1 MLYRKTEKMFLSVL
15 DKTGTGTFTFENP
28 HGKIYEFAGKF
39 PGPHGHL
46 KLHAADVLWN
56 MALGGDT
63 ALAGDYRAGKWDS
76 DDIASLVD
84 FAFRNEE
91 AMRPFVAGNPF
102 KRALVGLAALMR
114 PNTRRRAR
122 ANVMAHYDLGND
134 FYSLWLDPTM
144 SYSSALFAGGHE
156 SLEAGQHNK
165 YDRILDRLGGNSGEI
180 LEIGCGWGGFAERA
194 IRRDGRR
201 ITGLT
206 LSPAQAEYARARL
219 RYASGHA
226 DIRLEDYR
234 EDRGRFNAI
243 VSIEMFEAVG
253 ERYWKTYFE
262 RLASQL
268 SSTGRAVIQTI
279 TVDNDYFDSYRKGG
293 DAVRAY
299 IFPGGMLPSENRFA
313 EEAAR
318 AGLRV
323 TGTHRFGPD
332 YATTL
337 DHWLAAFDAKLD
349 GVRALGYD
357 EKFIRLWRF
366 YLASCAGAFRCGRT
380 DVMQVD
386 LQHA

>member
-1 MLYRKTEKMFLSVL
+1 
-15 DKTGTGTFTFENP
+15 
-28 HGKIYEFAGKF
+28 
-39 PGPHGHL
+39 
-46 KLHAADVLWN
+46 
-56 MALGGDT
+56 MAIGGDT
-63 ALAGDYRAGKWDS
+63 ALAGDYRAGKWES

-91 AMRPFVAGNPF
+91 AMRPFVAGNAL
-102 KRALVGLAALMR
+102 KRALVGIGALLK

-134 FYSLWLDPTM
+134 FYRLWLDETM
-144 SYSSALFAGGHE
+144 SYSSALFDAADE
-156 SLEAGQHNK
+156 PLADAQLRK
-165 YDRILDRLGGNSGEI
+165 YDRILDRLGDAPGEV

-194 IRRDGRR
+194 IQRGDHRV
-201 ITGLT
+201 TGLT
-206 LSPAQAEYARARL
+206 LSPAQASYARDRL
-219 RYASGHA
+219 STLQDQA

-234 EDRGRFNAI
+234 EPRGRFASI

-262 RLASQL
+262 KLAAQL
-268 SSTGRAVIQTI
+268 AQSGRAVIQTI

-293 DAVRAY
+293 DAVRGY

-313 EEAAR
+313 EEARR
-318 AGLRV
+318 AGLRL
-323 TGTHRFGPD
+323 TDTHRFGQD
-332 YATTL
+332 YAVTL
-337 DHWLAAFDAKLD
+337 DRWLARFDARID
-349 GVRALGYD
+349 DVRALGYD

-380 DVMQVD
+380 DVMQVE

>member
-1 MLYRKTEKMFLSVL
+1 MLYQKTEKALLSVL
-15 DKTGTGTFTFENP
+15 DKAETGSFTFEN
-28 HGKIYEFAGKF
+28 HQGRIYEFAGRH

-46 KLHAADVLWN
+46 KLHAPEVLWN
-56 MALGGDT
+56 MAVGGDT
-63 ALAGDYRAGKWDS
+63 AMAGDYRLGKWDS
-76 DDIASLVD
+76 DDIAALVD

-91 AMRPFVAGNPF
+91 AVRPFVAGSAF
-102 KRALVGLAALMR
+102 KRALVSFAALLK
-114 PNTRRRAR
+114 PNTRRRAQ

-134 FYSLWLDPTM
+134 FYALWLDPTM
-144 SYSSALFAGGHE
+144 SYSSALFDAPE
-156 SLEAGQHNK
+156 ETLVTGQLQK
-165 YDRILDRLGGNSGEI
+165 YDRILDRIDGNPGDV

-194 IRRDGRR
+194 IQRDDRHV
-201 ITGLT
+201 TGLT

-219 RYASGHA
+219 SDSGDQA
-226 DIRLEDYR
+226 DIRIEDYR
-234 EDRGRFNAI
+234 EERGRFNAI

-253 ERYWKTYFE
+253 ERYWKTYFD
-262 RLASQL
+262 RLAAQL
-268 SSTGRAVIQTI
+268 ADRGKAVIQTI
-279 TVDNDYFDSYRKGG
+279 TVDNDYFESYRKGG

-299 IFPGGMLPSENRFA
+299 IFPGGMLPSEKRFA

-323 TGTHRFGPD
+323 TDTHRFGQD

-337 DHWLAAFDAKLD
+337 DRWLATFDANCEQ
-349 GVRALGYD
+349 VRALGYD

-386 LQHA
+386 VQHA

>member
-1 MLYRKTEKMFLSVL
+1 MLHQKMEKAFLAVL
-15 DKTGTGTFTFENP
+15 DRTGTGRFTFET
-28 HGKIYEFAGKF
+28 HDGRTYDFAGKH

-46 KLHAADVLWN
+46 KLHAPGVLWN
-56 MALGGDT
+56 MAIGGDT

-76 DDIASLVD
+76 NDIASLVD

-91 AMRPFVAGNPF
+91 AMRPFVAGNPA
-102 KRALVGLAALMR
+102 KRALVGLAALFR

-134 FYSLWLDPTM
+134 FYALWLDPTM
-144 SYSSALFAGGHE
+144 SYSSALFTEPGE
-156 SLEAGQHNK
+156 SLERAQLNK
-165 YDRILDRLGGNSGEI
+165 YDRILDRLEDRRGEI

-194 IRRDGRR
+194 IHRGDRRV
-201 ITGLT
+201 TGLT
-206 LSPAQAEYARARL
+206 LSPSQAAYARARL
-219 RYASGHA
+219 RPAPGHA

-234 EDRGRFNAI
+234 ENRGRYQSI

-253 ERYWKTYFE
+253 ERYWKTYLD
-262 RLASQL
+262 RLAAQL
-268 SSTGRAVIQTI
+268 ESTGKAVIQTI
-279 TVDNDYFDSYRKGG
+279 TVDNDYFDSYRRGG

-299 IFPGGMLPSENRFA
+299 IFPGGMLPSEKRFA
-313 EEAAR
+313 DEAANS
-318 AGLRV
+318 GLRV

-337 DHWLAAFDAKLD
+337 DRWLANFDARLD
-349 GVRALGYD
+349 DVRALGYD

-386 LQHA
+386 VQHA

>member
-1 MLYRKTEKMFLSVL
+1 MLYKKIEKSFLTVL
-15 DKTGTGTFTFENP
+15 ERADTGTFTYENQD
-28 HGKIYEFAGKF
+28 GKSWTFGGVN
-39 PGPHGHL
+39 PGPHGHFRV
-46 KLHAADVLWN
+46 HSSDVLWN
-56 MALGGDT
+56 MAIGGDT
-63 ALAGDYRAGKWDS
+63 ALAGDYREGKWES

-91 AMRPFVAGNPF
+91 AMRPFVAGSAF
-102 KRALVGLAALMR
+102 KRALVGIAALLK
-114 PNTRRRAR
+114 PNTRSRAR

-134 FYSLWLDPTM
+134 FYSLWLDDTM
-144 SYSSALFAGGHE
+144 SYSSALFAADDE
-156 SLEAGQHNK
+156 PLADAQLRK
-165 YDRILDRLGGNSGEI
+165 YDRILDRLGTASDDV

-194 IRRDGRR
+194 IQRADHR

-206 LSPAQAEYARARL
+206 LSPAQAEFARARL
-219 RYASGHA
+219 SAIPGQA

-234 EDRGRFNAI
+234 EPRGKFSSI

-262 RLASQL
+262 KLAAQL
-268 SSTGRAVIQTI
+268 SSSGKAVIQTI
-279 TVDNDYFDSYRKGG
+279 TVDNDYFESYRKGG

-313 EEAAR
+313 AEANR
-318 AGLRV
+318 AGLRL
-323 TGTHRFGPD
+323 TDTHRFGQD

-337 DHWLAAFDAKLD
+337 DSWLDRFDTKID
-349 GVRALGYD
+349 DVRALGYD

-380 DVMQVD
+380 DVMQVE

>member
-1 MLYRKTEKMFLSVL
+1 MFYERIEKAFLNVLESTE
-15 DKTGTGTFTFENP
+15 TGSFTYENQD
-28 HGKIYEFAGKF
+28 GKIWTFGGRD

-46 KLHAADVLWN
+46 KVHFADVLWN
-56 MALGGDT
+56 MAIGGDT
-63 ALAGDYRAGKWDS
+63 ALAGDYRAGKWES

-91 AMRPFVAGNPF
+91 AMRPFVAGNAL
-102 KRALVGLAALMR
+102 KRALVGIGALLK

-122 ANVMAHYDLGND
+122 ANMMAHYDLGND
-134 FYSLWLDPTM
+134 FYSLWLDETM
-144 SYSSALFAGGHE
+144 SYSSALFDAADE
-156 SLEAGQHNK
+156 PLADAQLRK
-165 YDRILDRLGGNSGEI
+165 YDRILDRLGDAPGDV

-194 IRRDGRR
+194 IQRGDHRV
-201 ITGLT
+201 TGLT
-206 LSPAQAEYARARL
+206 LSPAQASYARDRL
-219 RYASGHA
+219 STLQDQA

-234 EDRGRFNAI
+234 EPRGRFASI

-262 RLASQL
+262 KLAAQL
-268 SSTGRAVIQTI
+268 AQSGRAVIQTI

-293 DAVRAY
+293 DAVRSY

-313 EEAAR
+313 EEAGR
-318 AGLRV
+318 AGLRL
-323 TGTHRFGPD
+323 TDTHRFGQD
-332 YATTL
+332 YAVTL
-337 DHWLAAFDAKLD
+337 DRWLARFDARID
-349 GVRALGYD
+349 DVRALGYD

-380 DVMQVD
+380 DVMQVE

>member
-1 MLYRKTEKMFLSVL
+1 MFYKKIEKILLSTL
-15 DKTGTGTFTFENP
+15 EKIDTGTFTYEN
-28 HGKIYEFAGKF
+28 HLGQSWSFAGKN
-39 PGPHGHL
+39 PGPHANL
-46 KLHAADVLWN
+46 KTYSPDVMWN
-56 MALGGDT
+56 MAIGGDT
-63 ALAGDYRAGKWDS
+63 ALAGDYRLGKWDC
-76 DDIASLVD
+76 DDVAALVD

-91 AMRPFVAGNPF
+91 ALRPFVAGNSL
-102 KRALVGLAALMR
+102 KRAMVGLAALIK

-134 FYSLWLDPTM
+134 FYRLWLDDTM
-144 SYSSALFAGGHE
+144 SYSSALFARPDE
-156 SLEAGQHNK
+156 ALEDGQYNK
-165 YDRILDRLGGNSGEI
+165 YDRIIDRLGTTPDDV

-194 IRRDGRR
+194 IERGGHRV
-201 ITGLT
+201 TGLT
-206 LSPAQAEYARARL
+206 LSPAQAAYARERL
-219 RYASGHA
+219 SAMPDQA

-234 EDRGRFNAI
+234 EPRGKFNAI

-262 RLASQL
+262 KLAAQLAS
-268 SSTGRAVIQTI
+268 SGKAVIQTI

-293 DAVRAY
+293 DAVRSY

-313 EEAAR
+313 EEAGR
-318 AGLRV
+318 AGLRL
-323 TGTHRFGPD
+323 TDTHRFGQD

-337 DHWLAAFDAKLD
+337 DRWLARFDARID
-349 GVRALGYD
+349 DVRALGYD

-380 DVMQVD
+380 DVMQVE